1 MKTGTNDM
9 KTGTDVDETGVYES
23 ECCHC
28 EIEFSKDQTF
38 TRCPRCSSLTRW
50 ELVEMDMDMD
60 LPLAA

>member
-1 MKTGTNDM
+1 MKTGPDKM
-9 KTGTDVDETGVYES
+9 KTGTDVHEAGVYES
-23 ECCHC
+23 ECCHV

-50 ELVEMDMDMD
+50 EWVDMDMD